1 MATQGSRLAVIAA
14 FIGNGLIA
22 IAKFVAAVLT
32 GSAAM
37 LSEAWH
43 SVADTGNQGM
53 LLWGMR
59 AARRPADTA
68 HPFGWGKESYFW
80 SFMVAVMLFAGGAV
94 LAIRHGIDALAES
107 HEIEN
112 LVPSFIVLGI
122 ALVIESASFTVAYR
136 EFGHVRGSRSLWRA
150 IRESKEAAIVVV
162 ILEDAAAVTGLL
174 LALAGS
180 VLVALT
186 DNTYWD
192 GIASL
197 LIGGLLAAVAVV
209 LAIETKAL
217 LIGEA
222 ASRSDRVAI
231 RSRLL
236 AMPEV
241 GSVGRLLT
249 MQLGPNEV
257 LVNVEI
263 DFEDTLDVHQ
273 IEEATA
279 RAEDEIRTVLPGAN
293 NIFLEFRDRDRG

>member
-174 LALAGS
+174 LALAGT

-197 LIGGLLAAVAVV
+197 LIGGLLATVAVV

-249 MQLGPNEV
+249 MQLGPSEV

-263 DFEDTLDVHQ
+263 DFADTLDVHQ

>member
-1 MATQGSRLAVIAA
+1 MAAQGSRLAVIAA
-14 FIGNGLIA
+14 FVGNGLIA
-22 IAKFVAAVLT
+22 VAKFVAAALT
-32 GSAAM
+32 GSVAM

-59 AARRPADTA
+59 AAARPADTE
-68 HPFGWGKESYFW
+68 HPFGRGKESYFW

-94 LAIRHGIDALAES
+94 LAIRHGIDALTEAHEVES
-107 HEIEN
+107 
-112 LVPSFIVLGI
+112 LTPSFIVLSLAI
-122 ALVIESASFTVAYR
+122 VIESVTFGVAYR
-136 EFGHVRGSRSLWRA
+136 EFGRLRGSRSLWRS
-150 IRESKEAAIVVV
+150 IRESKEAALVVV
-162 ILEDAAAVTGLL
+162 LFEDAAAVVGLV

-186 DNTYWD
+186 HNAYWD

-197 LIGGLLAAVAVV
+197 MIGALLATVAIFLAV
-209 LAIETKAL
+209 ETKAL

-241 GSVGRLLT
+241 ASVGRLLT
-249 MQLGPNEV
+249 MQLGPSQV

-263 DFEDTLDVHQ
+263 DFEDSVAMHD
-273 IEEATA
+273 IEESTV
-279 RAEDEIRTVLPGAN
+279 RAESEIRDALPDAAE
-293 NIFLEFRDRDRG
+293 IFVEFRGRHRG

>member
-197 LIGGLLAAVAVV
+197 LIGGLLATVAVV

-249 MQLGPNEV
+249 MQLGPSEV

-263 DFEDTLDVHQ
+263 DFADTLDVHQ

>member
-197 LIGGLLAAVAVV
+197 LIGGLLATVAVV

-249 MQLGPNEV
+249 MQLGPSEV

>member
-1 MATQGSRLAVIAA
+1 MAAQGSRLAVIAA
-14 FIGNGLIA
+14 FVGNGLIA
-22 IAKFVAAVLT
+22 IAKFVAAAFT

-53 LLWGMR
+53 LLWGMK
-59 AARRPADTA
+59 ASGRPADPE
-68 HPFGWGKESYFW
+68 HPFGRGKESYFW

-94 LAIRHGIDALAES
+94 LAIRHGIDALRES
-107 HEIEN
+107 HEIES
-112 LVPSFIVLGI
+112 LTPSFVVLSVAI
-122 ALVIESASFTVAYR
+122 VIESVSFSVAYR

-150 IRESKEAAIVVV
+150 IRESKEAALVVV
-162 ILEDAAAVTGLL
+162 LLEDAAALTGLV

-180 VLVALT
+180 VLVAVT
-186 DNTYWD
+186 HDTYWD

-197 LIGGLLAAVAVV
+197 LIGGLLATVAVV

-222 ASRSDRVAI
+222 ASRADRVGV

-241 GSVGRLLT
+241 ASVGRLLT
-249 MQLGPNEV
+249 MQLGPSQI
-257 LVNVEI
+257 LVNVEV
-263 DFEDTLDVHQ
+263 DFEDELSVHD
-273 IEEATA
+273 IEEATV
-279 RAEDEIRTVLPGAN
+279 RAEAEIQAVLPEAN
-293 NIFLEFRDRDRG
+293 NIFIEFRDRNRG

>member
-1 MATQGSRLAVIAA
+1 MIAA

-197 LIGGLLAAVAVV
+197 LIGGLLATVAIV

-249 MQLGPNEV
+249 MQLGPSEV

-263 DFEDTLDVHQ
+263 DFADTLDVHQ

>member
-1 MATQGSRLAVIAA
+1 
-14 FIGNGLIA
+14 
-22 IAKFVAAVLT
+22 
-32 GSAAM
+32 
-37 LSEAWH
+37 
-43 SVADTGNQGM
+43 
-53 LLWGMR
+53 
-59 AARRPADTA
+59 
-68 HPFGWGKESYFW
+68 
-80 SFMVAVMLFAGGAV
+80 
-94 LAIRHGIDALAES
+94 
-107 HEIEN
+107 
-112 LVPSFIVLGI
+112 
-122 ALVIESASFTVAYR
+122 
-136 EFGHVRGSRSLWRA
+136 
-150 IRESKEAAIVVV
+150 
-162 ILEDAAAVTGLL
+162 
-174 LALAGS
+174 

-197 LIGGLLAAVAVV
+197 LIGGLLATVAVV

-249 MQLGPNEV
+249 MQLGPSEV

>member
-94 LAIRHGIDALAES
+94 LAIRHGIDALAEP

-174 LALAGS
+174 LALAGT

-197 LIGGLLAAVAVV
+197 LIGGLLATVAVV

-249 MQLGPNEV
+249 MQLGPSEV

-263 DFEDTLDVHQ
+263 DFADTLDVHQ